1 MAKRGNDVL
10 DVLYVGQAIGNLIL
24 SGHIT
29 FTAYSWAFGA
39 VDIRIRS
46 DCFKE
51 KEFILSVK
59 EDDWED
65 GPSEAVRCGLL
76 NRWMQGELKFEEVL
90 YGEMTVKKCITDLR
104 DKTLSHYRNSISRS
118 RYEKDFQ
125 EILQL
130 CDGNELLSYTQNLL
144 KEIERKTKPY
154 VVCMNTDCVRDTQM
168 LDTSNFSDKELS
180 QMDPFSQEIEAFW
193 HDMDVTPFIGVFIA
207 KDEQDACEMA
217 AKTYHYDVRSLYA
230 NEI

>member
-65 GPSEAVRCGLL
+65 GPSEAIRCGLL

-90 YGEMTVKKCITDLR
+90 CDEMTVKKCITDLR

-130 CDGNELLSYTQNLL
+130 CDGNELLSYTAALACYIQLSFFGCAG
-144 KEIERKTKPY
+144 Y
-154 VVCMNTDCVRDTQM
+154 VVVGDSLSKPAGTGDTLKYAWYTPMYFAPVWADRRKWHYIGRYIILHSSQGEA
-168 LDTSNFSDKELS
+168 ELAK
-180 QMDPFSQEIEAFW
+180 Q
-193 HDMDVTPFIGVFIA
+193 T
-207 KDEQDACEMA
+207 KDE
-217 AKTYHYDVRSLYA
+217 
-230 NEI
+230 